1 MKKTVMTKPIEFQFS
16 TIPYNKTMNIMKIS
30 LIGHSRNGQI
40 CISYSKS
47 RQILDFFKSLQPNA
61 VPSSFISQSKKKKK
75 KRIQRNI
82 HMKKII
88 IHDIQNFHMVNKM
101 HVYWYKK

>member
-75 KRIQRNI
+75 KENS
-82 HMKKII
+82 KEYTYEK
-88 IHDIQNFHMVNKM
+88 D
-101 HVYWYKK
+101 YYS